1 LESSQNI
8 KITKIHIIFL
18 TILLVIN
25 FCIFYFPGLPG
36 SIPRVIGKS
45 TGVTI
50 PDMRLRYT
58 VDELHAFLTGI
69 GSEGRQAFQWMHLST
84 DLAFPLIYGLLLYS
98 IIYRLSF
105 QLGWPGKRLSLL
117 GFLPTVFDLVENFSL
132 LYITSQYPNIP
143 QVFGSMI
150 NYLTIGKFLFLMISL
165 CIILFLRIKI
175 ILRKNKNNK
184 TD

>member
-1 LESSQNI
+1 MENSQNL
-8 KITKIHIIFL
+8 KITKIRIIVL
-18 TILLVIN
+18 TVLLVIN

-50 PDMRLRYT
+50 PDMRLGIT
-58 VDELHAFLTGI
+58 ADELHAFLTKI

-98 IIYRLSF
+98 IIYRLSY
-105 QLGWPGKRLSLL
+105 QLGWPGKKFSLL
-117 GFLPTVFDLVENFSL
+117 EFLPMVFDLVENFSL
-132 LYITSQYPNIP
+132 VYITSQYPDIP

-150 NYLTIGKFLFLMISL
+150 N
-165 CIILFLRIKI
+165 
-175 ILRKNKNNK
+175 
-184 TD
+184 